1 MSASGVGPQLS
12 HAPPRVEF
20 DLGSKVDVATDSIG
34 TYFKSSFA
42 KSMALSSEHQSKS
55 LDCSALNAAL
65 RARADPEFTGVR
77 VGTRACGRA
86 GSRAGASAG
95 AAAGVDVAVKARRD
109 SCIPRG
115 GPAPVGAQG
124 QSAPE
129 NGLVPVRKTREDAS
143 VGSGASQDAAAKEL
157 ARLRKELQNLQ
168 EENRRLQTS
177 HGGGGGGGGQGG
189 ALQADTAQL
198 VDSVLLQNQVDTLQW
213 QLRQTENS
221 RDMHRA
227 VMEQV
232 VRFLERAHRNLKLAA
247 SSAQPRPKTPNGRV
261 PRSRS
266 VHTVDACPGRDSAS
280 PRLQDSLPDFQRAK
294 SITQIED
301 TQSYSAFRD
310 FTWRRPRPS
319 QSDLEEVPPEKLS
332 QEAFRLLRTVQS
344 LLNTREPDLAHRL
357 SMPGSGSP
365 SHSGDSEPRSEPRSE
380 RSSVVSLDHPDDAS
394 QTSQTSPTP
403 TAGGASSGAA
413 LVADVTGALRRKL
426 NIRNSQVV
434 SCASYNRL
442 RGSAE
447 SNSNSSSSTA
457 EDCDFDGGPA
467 SLLSGLGNGFG
478 NGLHGAG
485 GGNRLEE
492 ARQALR
498 KEEAVSVVFR
508 SKQQRQ
514 PRQPPTPQPSLS
526 LSSAEDES
534 GFSSMGSFQEVGL
547 PLLSSTQ
554 LHEQPW
560 AGHAAS
566 PSPSPSA
573 SSRSHGSF
581 HEVGLP
587 LPRLGAHGK
596 PPVPIHR
603 RWSSNPV
610 EALSRTAYKGA
621 EALRVLWV

>member
-1 MSASGVGPQLS
+1 MPATGEVQSQ
-12 HAPPRVEF
+12 PRVEF
-20 DLGSKVDVATDSIG
+20 DLGSTVDLGDSMG

-42 KSMALSSEHQSKS
+42 KSMALSSEQQSKS

-65 RARADPEFTGVR
+65 RARADMEFGLAVARGRDPGLVDPEST
-77 VGTRACGRA
+77 
-86 GSRAGASAG
+86 
-95 AAAGVDVAVKARRD
+95 VKVRRD

-115 GPAPVGAQG
+115 GPQALQDG
-124 QSAPE
+124 QQQRATPQ
-129 NGLVPVRKTREDAS
+129 RDRTRTKEDAGHS
-143 VGSGASQDAAAKEL
+143 DAAKEL
-157 ARLRKELQNLQ
+157 ARLRKELQTLQ
-168 EENRRLQTS
+168 EENRRLQT
-177 HGGGGGGGGQGG
+177 GGGAGPGRPGSVL
-189 ALQADTAQL
+189 LQHAAQPDTADM
-198 VDSVLLQNQVDTLQW
+198 VDNVLLQNQVDTLQW

-221 RDMHRA
+221 RHMYRA

-247 SSAQPRPKTPNGRV
+247 SAGPGGLRPKTPNGRV

-266 VHTVDACPGRDSAS
+266 VHTVDVCPGRAS
-280 PRLQDSLPDFQRAK
+280 PRDSLPDFQRAK

-301 TQSYSAFRD
+301 SQSYSAFRD
-310 FTWRRPRPS
+310 FTWRPRPS

-357 SMPGSGSP
+357 SGSGSA
-365 SHSGDSEPRSEPRSE
+365 SGSGSGDSEPRSEPRSE
-380 RSSVVSLDHPDDAS
+380 RSSVVSLDHPDDS
-394 QTSQTSPTP
+394 SQTSPTP
-403 TAGGASSGAA
+403 TANGSVKDGPPHGDR
-413 LVADVTGALRRKL
+413 LVADVAGALRRKL

-442 RGSAE
+442 RECASE
-447 SNSNSSSSTA
+447 SNSNSSTT
-457 EDCDFDGGPA
+457 EDCDYDTGPA
-467 SLLSGLGNGFG
+467 SLLSGLESAFSGSHHHHHH
-478 NGLHGAG
+478 LGA
-485 GGNRLEE
+485 GNRLEE

-498 KEEAVSVVFR
+498 KEEADR
-508 SKQQRQ
+508 LLHRDTRKHA
-514 PRQPPTPQPSLS
+514 PPTPQPS

-554 LHEQPW
+554 LNGTSEPPGTASSASTTPW
-560 AGHAAS
+560 HSHSAATT
-566 PSPSPSA
+566 PSPA
-573 SSRSHGSF
+573 RSHGSF

-587 LPRLGAHGK
+587 VPVTRQHHGK

-610 EALSRTAYKGA
+610 EAITRSAYKGT